1 MEMDI
6 YKWILVVDNE
16 PQFLE
21 ALRVTLAAKSYRVV
35 TATDRTR
42 AQAMVGKGQF
52 DALVLGTL
60 TPRGEAFAFHQWL
73 KRNPSTRSLP
83 FLVLDARPDRQ
94 LLEGWRRDEG
104 MQLEADDY
112 LAKPVEPAMLVPRIE
127 RLLEMVPA
135 RIKVLVVDDHTVV
148 REGIRAVLMLQRD
161 MQVVGEAVDGEDAI
175 KQALK
180 LSPDVVLMDIVMPS
194 KGGLEATEEICR
206 ECPDAKVLILTQY
219 DDKQNLNAAGHAG
232 ARGFIPKRAASS
244 QLVAG
249 IRSVYQGQ
257 YFQHEP
263 IIAA

>member
-1 MEMDI
+1 MDI

-16 PQFLE
+16 PEFLE
-21 ALRVTLAAKSYRVV
+21 ATRVTLEAKSYRVA
-35 TATDRTR
+35 TARDK
-42 AQAMVGKGQF
+42 AQAQVMANRGQF

-73 KRNPSTRSLP
+73 KRNPSTRGLP
-83 FLVLDARPDRQ
+83 FLVVDARPERR

-112 LAKPVEPAMLVPRIE
+112 LTKPVEPAMLVPRIE
-127 RLLEMVPA
+127 RLVEMAPV
-135 RIKVLVVDDHTVV
+135 RIKVLVVDDHAVV

-161 MQVVGEAVDGEDAI
+161 IQVVGEAVDGRDAI

-180 LSPDVVLMDIVMPS
+180 LSPDVVLMDIVMPTM
-194 KGGLEATEEICR
+194 GGLDATKEICH
-206 ECPDAKVLILTQY
+206 ECPEAKVLILTQY
-219 DDKQNLNAAGHAG
+219 DDRENLNAAGQAG

-257 YFQHEP
+257 YFHHEP